1 MAVIKPTLASTYDIP
16 TLDLAALVE
25 RNTIPE
31 GVFADEALVNVG
43 AVAEAVE
50 AYAKALKGLK

>member
-16 TLDLAALVE
+16 TFDLAAIVE
-25 RNTIPE
+25 RHTIPA
-31 GVFADEALVNVG
+31 GVFSDDELVNVG

-50 AYAKALKGLK
+50 AYAKQLKGLK